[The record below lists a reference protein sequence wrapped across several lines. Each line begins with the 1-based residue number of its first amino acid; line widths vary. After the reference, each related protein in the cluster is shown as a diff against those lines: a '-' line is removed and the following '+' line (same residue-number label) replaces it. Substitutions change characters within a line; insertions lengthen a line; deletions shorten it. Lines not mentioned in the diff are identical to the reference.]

1 MTALPADAIEAL
13 ARRIQGD
20 VIQPVDDGYD
30 AARAVWNGA
39 VDKRPAVIV
48 RPSGADGV
56 AAAIAFARENGLVVA
71 VRGGGHNSAGT
82 GVCDDGIVIDLAG
95 MRRVEVNP
103 VAGLV
108 RVQGGALLSDVD
120 AATAAH
126 GLAVPA
132 GIISHTGVGG
142 LTLGGGFGWISRRHG
157 LSIDNLLSAEVI
169 TADGRRVVASDAEY
183 PDLFWGLRGGGGNF
197 GVVTEFTFQAASIGT
212 HVYSGLVV
220 KRFADARRYI
230 EFHRDFVRTLPD
242 EATVWMVIRKAP
254 PLPFLPQ
261 DVHGQLVVIVPF
273 VYLGDPA
280 EGERLLS
287 PLRTMTP
294 SAGEAIGV
302 NGWTGWQSGFDP
314 LVAHG
319 ARNYWKSHHLV
330 GLPDGFVDCAL
341 TFAESMPTDQCEIF
355 IPHMEGAPS
364 RVAEDATAFTH
375 RRPPFV
381 FNIHT
386 RWQDKSDDER
396 CLAWVRAFHAE
407 TAPFAKGVYV
417 NFISAGEGESRVQE
431 AYSPSVWQRLVQV
444 KTSWDPENIFRVN
457 QNVRPLARA
466 AGM

>member
-30 AARAVWNGA
+30 AARAVWNGY
-39 VDKRPAVIV
+39 VDKRPGVIV

-82 GVCDDGIVIDLAG
+82 GVCDDGIVIDLSG
-95 MRRVEVNP
+95 MRRVDVNP
-103 VAGLV
+103 VAGVV
-108 RVQGGALLSDVD
+108 RVQGGALLSDAD
-120 AATAAH
+120 AATSAH

-157 LSIDNLLSAEVI
+157 FSIDNLLSAEVI
-169 TADGRRVVASDAEY
+169 TADGRRVVASDAEH

-212 HVYSGLVV
+212 HVYSGLIV

-261 DVHGQLVVIVPF
+261 EVHGQLVVIVPF

-280 EGERLLS
+280 EGERRLS
-287 PLRTMTP
+287 PLRTVTP
-294 SAGEAIGV
+294 SAGEAMG
-302 NGWTGWQSGFDP
+302 
-314 LVAHG
+314 
-319 ARNYWKSHHLV
+319 
-330 GLPDGFVDCAL
+330 
-341 TFAESMPTDQCEIF
+341 
-355 IPHMEGAPS
+355 
-364 RVAEDATAFTH
+364 
-375 RRPPFV
+375 
-381 FNIHT
+381 
-386 RWQDKSDDER
+386 
-396 CLAWVRAFHAE
+396 
-407 TAPFAKGVYV
+407 
-417 NFISAGEGESRVQE
+417 
-431 AYSPSVWQRLVQV
+431 
-444 KTSWDPENIFRVN
+444 
-457 QNVRPLARA
+457 
-466 AGM
+466 